1 MPHEIA
7 RARELDQFA
16 SEHDAQLSF
25 VLRARQAAW
34 SPGYVQQCAA
44 RLGFVPGPIAGRLVL
59 PSSTPGQAPLLHL
72 ACDQHAA
79 LSDDPDQ
86 AAVRD
91 LALSLDVPQVPRGE
105 QPFARLRE
113 VATALCQAMDGV
125 LCDQDGN
132 PLPAMAMDAIAAD
145 LEQLYDVLDQRELSA
160 GSALARRL
168 FS

>member
-1 MPHEIA
+1 MLAH
-7 RARELDQFA
+7 RFRQLDCLLTDERRWWQYQPYHHLGLAFA
-16 SEHDAQLSF
+16 SE
-25 VLRARQAAW
+25 
-34 SPGYVQQCAA
+34 
-44 RLGFVPGPIAGRLVL
+44 VPA
-59 PSSTPGQAPLLHL
+59 L
-72 ACDQHAA
+72 AEC
-79 LSDDPDQ
+79 LE
-86 AAVRD
+86 
-91 LALSLDVPQVPRGE
+91 ALSLDVPQVPRGE